1 MRICVSR
8 LKFLPDLKK
17 LSFNMAGCRRT
28 YQMVFVLVLLLCSS
42 FGFSQSDKQKQL
54 ESRRQELRRE
64 IQKINE
70 LRSENK
76 SKEKSQLSLIE
87 DFNYKINVLSNL
99 IKVTNQQ
106 ANLLT
111 REISSNQDKI
121 SNLRDELKQLKADYA
136 AMIVKS
142 YKSKN
147 QQSRIMFLLSSEGFK
162 QAYKRLQYIKQ
173 YADHQKEQGEII
185 KTKAIELQDT
195 NARLLKQQDDKKKLI
210 AENRVVQNSLE
221 KERKEHKAV
230 MASIQK
236 NLTRYASQIKRKQ
249 REAARI
255 DREINRIIKAAIA
268 KSNKKAGKTT
278 SSKSF
283 ALTAEE
289 KVLSSNFI
297 SNKGK
302 LPWPVE
308 KGFVKVRYGKQPSPI
323 ERTLT
328 INSTGVRILTEKGA
342 KARAVFDG
350 EVSEIVKM
358 KNVNPIVMIRHG
370 NYVTLYRNLS
380 QVYVKKGDKIKT
392 KQVIGEVFTSPSS
405 GETIL
410 NFTLFK
416 GTSTEDPASWIYK
429 M

>member
-1 MRICVSR
+1 MNISKLTYKIVFI
-8 LKFLPDLKK
+8 LAFL
-17 LSFNMAGCRRT
+17 LSTA
-28 YQMVFVLVLLLCSS
+28 L
-42 FGFSQSDKQKQL
+42 GFSQSDKQKQL

-76 SKEKSQLSLIE
+76 SKAKSELSLIE
-87 DFNYKINVLSNL
+87 DFNYKISVLSNL

-111 REISSNQDKI
+111 REISSNQNKI
-121 SNLRDELKQLKADYA
+121 SSLRDELKQLKEDYA

-147 QQSRIMFLLSSEGFK
+147 QQSRIMFLLSSNDFK

-173 YADHQKEQGEII
+173 YSDYQKKQGEII
-185 KTKAIELQDT
+185 KIKTVELQDT
-195 NARLLKQQDDKKKLI
+195 NASLLKQQEDKKKLI
-210 AENRVVQNSLE
+210 AENRGVQNTLE
-221 KERKEHKAV
+221 KERKQHQTV
-230 MASIQK
+230 MVSIKK
-236 NLTRYASQIKRKQ
+236 NLSRYASQIKKKQ
-249 REAARI
+249 REANRI
-255 DREINRIIKAAIA
+255 DREIDRIIKAAIA
-268 KSNKKAGKTT
+268 KSNKKAGKTA
-278 SSKSF
+278 SSKTF
-283 ALTAEE
+283 ALTSEE
-289 KVLSSNFI
+289 KVLASNFI

-308 KGFVKVRYGKQPSPI
+308 KGFVRLGYGSQPHPI
-323 ERTLT
+323 DRSL
-328 INSTGVRILTEKGA
+328 IIKSNGVRIATEKGA

-350 EVSEIVKM
+350 EVSEILKM

-370 NYVTLYRNLS
+370 NYLTLYRNLS
-380 QVYVKKGDKIKT
+380 QVYVKKGDKVKT
-392 KQVIGEVFTSPSS
+392 KQVIGEVFTNPSN

-410 NFTLFK
+410 SFTLSK
-416 GTSTEDPASWIYK
+416 GTATENPASWIYK

>member
-1 MRICVSR
+1 MTMYTYTY
-8 LKFLPDLKK
+8 K
-17 LSFNMAGCRRT
+17 LIFILG
-28 YQMVFVLVLLLCSS
+28 FLLCSS
-42 FGFSQSDKQKQL
+42 LSFSQSDKQKQL

-70 LRSENK
+70 LRDENK
-76 SKEKSQLSLIE
+76 SKAKSELSLIE
-87 DFNYKINVLSNL
+87 DFNYKISVLSNL

-111 REISSNQDKI
+111 REIRSNQNKI
-121 SNLRDELKQLKADYA
+121 TNLRTELKQLKEDYA
-136 AMIVKS
+136 AMVVKS

-147 QQSRIMFLLSSEGFK
+147 QQSRIMFLLSSNNFK

-173 YADHQKEQGEII
+173 YSDHQKQQGEII
-185 KTKAIELQDT
+185 KAKTVELQKI
-195 NARLLKQQDDKKKLI
+195 NANLLKQQEDKKKLI
-210 AENRVVQNSLE
+210 AENRVVQKSLE
-221 KERKEHKAV
+221 TERKQHETL
-230 MASIQK
+230 MASIKK
-236 NLTRYASQIKRKQ
+236 NLSKYASQIKQKQ
-249 REAARI
+249 READKI
-255 DREINRIIKAAIA
+255 DREIDRIIKAAIA
-268 KSNKKAGKTT
+268 KSNKKAGNKT

-289 KVLSSNFI
+289 KVLASNFI

-308 KGFVKVRYGKQPSPI
+308 KGFVRLGYGTQPHPI
-323 ERTLT
+323 DRSLT
-328 INSTGVRILTEKGA
+328 IKSNGVRIATEKGA

-350 EVSEIVKM
+350 EVSEILKM

-370 NYVTLYRNLS
+370 NYLTLYRNLS
-380 QVYVKKGDKIKT
+380 QVYVKKGDKVKT
-392 KQVIGEVFTSPSS
+392 KQVIGEVFTNPSN

-410 NFTLFK
+410 SFTLSK
-416 GTSTEDPASWIYK
+416 GTSTENPASWIYK

>member
-1 MRICVSR
+1 MKVSH
-8 LKFLPDLKK
+8 FTYK
-17 LSFNMAGCRRT
+17 LI
-28 YQMVFVLVLLLCSS
+28 FVLGVLLCSS
-42 FGFSQSDKQKQL
+42 LSFSQSDKQKQL

-70 LRSENK
+70 LRNENK
-76 SKEKSQLSLIE
+76 SKTKSELSLIE
-87 DFNYKINVLSNL
+87 DFNYKISVLSNL

-111 REISSNQDKI
+111 REISANQNKI
-121 SNLRDELKQLKADYA
+121 SDLRGELKRLKEDYA
-136 AMIVKS
+136 AMVVKS

-147 QQSRIMFLLSSEGFK
+147 QQSRIMFLLSSNDFK

-173 YADHQKEQGEII
+173 YSDHQKQQGEVIKL
-185 KTKAIELQDT
+185 KTKELQDI
-195 NARLLKQQDDKKKLI
+195 NASLLKQQEDKKKLI
-210 AENRVVQNSLE
+210 AENRVVQKSLE
-221 KERKEHKAV
+221 GERKQHEVV
-230 MASIQK
+230 MASLKK
-236 NLTRYASQIKRKQ
+236 NMSRYVSEIKQKQ
-249 REAARI
+249 READKI
-255 DREINRIIKAAIA
+255 DREIDRIIKAAIA
-268 KSNKKAGKTT
+268 KSNKKAGKTA

-289 KVLSSNFI
+289 AVLASNFI

-308 KGFVKVRYGKQPSPI
+308 KGFVRLGYGKQPHPI
-323 ERTLT
+323 DRSLT
-328 INSTGVRILTEKGA
+328 INSNGVRIATEKGA

-350 EVSEIVKM
+350 EVSEILKM

-370 NYVTLYRNLS
+370 NYLTLYRNLS
-380 QVYVKKGDKIKT
+380 QVYVKKGDKVKT
-392 KQVIGEVFTSPSS
+392 KQVIGEVFTNPSN

-410 NFTLFK
+410 SFTLSK
-416 GTSTEDPASWIYK
+416 GTATENPASWIYK

>member
-1 MRICVSR
+1 MNISKLTYKIVFI
-8 LKFLPDLKK
+8 LGFL
-17 LSFNMAGCRRT
+17 LSTG
-28 YQMVFVLVLLLCSS
+28 L
-42 FGFSQSDKQKQL
+42 GFSQSDKQKQL

-76 SKEKSQLSLIE
+76 SKAKSELSLIE
-87 DFNYKINVLSNL
+87 DFNYKISVLSNL

-111 REISSNQDKI
+111 REISSNQNKI
-121 SNLRDELKQLKADYA
+121 SSLRDELKQLKEDYA

-147 QQSRIMFLLSSEGFK
+147 QQSRIMFLLSSNDFK

-173 YADHQKEQGEII
+173 YSDHQKKQGEII
-185 KTKAIELQDT
+185 KIKTIELQDS
-195 NARLLKQQDDKKKLI
+195 NASLLKQQEDKKKLI
-210 AENRVVQNSLE
+210 TENRGVQNTLE
-221 KERKEHKAV
+221 KARKQHQTV
-230 MASIQK
+230 MVSIKK
-236 NLTRYASQIKRKQ
+236 NLSRYASQIKKKQ
-249 REAARI
+249 REANRI
-255 DREINRIIKAAIA
+255 DREIDRIIKAAIA
-268 KSNKKAGKTT
+268 KSNKKAGKIA
-278 SSKSF
+278 SSKTF
-283 ALTAEE
+283 ALTSEE
-289 KVLSSNFI
+289 KVLASNFI

-308 KGFVKVRYGKQPSPI
+308 KGFVRLGYGSQPHPI
-323 ERTLT
+323 DRSL
-328 INSTGVRILTEKGA
+328 IIKSNGVRIATEKGA

-350 EVSEIVKM
+350 EVSEILKM

-370 NYVTLYRNLS
+370 NYLTLYRNLS
-380 QVYVKKGDKIKT
+380 QVYVKKGDKVKT
-392 KQVIGEVFTSPSS
+392 KQVIGEVFTNPSN

-410 NFTLFK
+410 SFTLSK
-416 GTSTEDPASWIYK
+416 GTATENPSSWIYK